1 MATES
6 LSVEFELSWC
16 RGGDIEALADA
27 SSSPAAAVLSLC
39 ECIEYKLNY
48 KVLTTSQPDY
58 VYNLILV
65 QSTGRTHSSSVVTL
79 APPPYLRLQITNRS
93 LDMRHFICEISSL
106 LYSVNSCLLSSW
118 LTSFCAHHLITVP
131 IFALI
136 IYHSPDLSLYTPDFK
151 LISFTNPFLRS
162 LPGTFWTAFSD
173 LEPVAY

>member
-39 ECIEYKLNY
+39 ECIECKLNY

-65 QSTGRTHSSSVVTL
+65 QSTCRTHSSSVVTL
-79 APPPYLRLQITNRS
+79 ARPPYLRLQITNRS
-93 LDMRHFICEISSL
+93 LDMRHLTCEISSL
-106 LYSVNSCLLSSW
+106 LYSVNSVYFPPGSPHSVHITSSQSPSLLSSSITP
-118 LTSFCAHHLITVP
+118 LTFHYTLQTSNSSLSQILSSVVFLVP
-131 IFALI
+131 
-136 IYHSPDLSLYTPDFK
+136 SG
-151 LISFTNPFLRS
+151 
-162 LPGTFWTAFSD
+162 LPSRI
-173 LEPVAY
+173 LNL